1 MINYRFL
8 LGYIGAFFLLV
19 GCSATN
25 NLTMG
30 ATEPAPVSLRKEITR
45 VGIINRSLPSEGNEQ
60 IDKLDRILSA
70 EGMQLD
76 EKGAEAAVSALSD
89 ALWRSNKFEEIKIL
103 ESDPDTR
110 KGSGIFPATLPW
122 ETVDRLCREN
132 GVDLIFSL
140 AYYDTDTQVSF
151 KMGSGQLPNE
161 IGLKVS
167 VPMHEATLNTQ
178 ISNGWR
184 TYDPKTR
191 TIVDEFEYG
200 DQFVSVGKGVNP
212 LKAVEAVS
220 RRNESVLQ
228 YSEDMG
234 NAYGLRLYP
243 INHRVTRDYF
253 VRGTDNFV
261 MAKRRAQTGDWDGA
275 AQLWEREVDHPKSK
289 IAGRACYNM
298 AIINEINGNLDAA
311 MEWASR
317 SYTDYGNKD
326 ALRYLDVL
334 KYRAAQN
341 KILQEQVSR

>member
-103 ESDPDTR
+103 EGGADIR
-110 KGSGIFPATLPW
+110 KGSGIFPTGLSW
-122 ETVDRLCREN
+122 ETIDRLCREN

-140 AYYDTDTQVSF
+140 AYYDTDTRVSF
-151 KMGSGQLPNE
+151 KMGTGELPNE
-161 IGLKVS
+161 MGIKVS
-167 VPMHEATLNTQ
+167 VPLHEVTLNTQ
-178 ISNGWR
+178 IRNGWR
-184 TYDPKTR
+184 IYDPKMR
-191 TIVDEFEYG
+191 EIVDEFEYM
-200 DQFVSVGKGVNP
+200 DQFVSAGKGINP
-212 LKAVEAVS
+212 LKAVEAVTK
-220 RRNESVLQ
+220 RNESVLQ
-228 YSEDMG
+228 YSKDMG
-234 NAYGLRLYP
+234 NAYGLRLFP
-243 INHRVTRDYF
+243 IRHRVTRDYF

-261 MAKRRAQTGDWDGA
+261 VAKRRAQTGDWEGA
-275 AQLWEREVDHPKSK
+275 AQLWASEVDHPKSK

-298 AIINEINGNLDAA
+298 AIINEINGDLDAA
-311 MEWASR
+311 MEWASK

-326 ALRYLDVL
+326 ALRYLDL
-334 KYRAAQN
+334 LRYRANQN
-341 KILQEQVSR
+341 RILREQASR